1 MRSASMKPRGVS
13 FAVEA
18 ITSIT
23 QSGEVV
29 SQEKADEIFRRLERV
44 VLTQIDEF
52 IPHYLIKLLCSFAR
66 AGQGSGELYD

>member
-1 MRSASMKPRGVS
+1 MKPRGVA

-23 QSGEVV
+23 QSSDAL
-29 SQEKADEIFRRLERV
+29 SQEKADEIFARLERV
-44 VLTQIDEF
+44 VLTQIGEF
-52 IPHYLIKLLCSFAR
+52 IPHYLIKLLCSFAK